1 MIWTLYLIALFCLT
15 GLTIALVEEL
25 KGNNTVFDVEP
36 IDYFKTNAQYM
47 MKLTKGDRS

>member
-1 MIWTLYLIALFCLT
+1 MIWTLYLIGMFCLT

-47 MKLTKGDRS
+47 MKLTKQGR